1 VNRLAGDRLKQDL
14 GRDDLDSIDFV
25 TALAALSGVGGL
37 TTTGIVN
44 LLDYFMGDATINNSG
59 EYLANAAIT
68 AIPLGT
74 AAAGVGLVMARDP
87 LANEMVGL
95 LGDTAAARQV
105 ASQYGGDAV
114 MTMLSGGQT
123 ATPDRGAVDDAARKV
138 SARAQRIEDEVL
150 RKIGSDYTKYGPQP
164 SGVPIA
170 RAAESAVVR
179 SGRNLIRG
187 GGIGALLGS
196 VPAVMLMQDRGGQ
209 EDGSRKKER

>member
-1 VNRLAGDRLKQDL
+1 
-14 GRDDLDSIDFV
+14 
-25 TALAALSGVGGL
+25 
-37 TTTGIVN
+37 
-44 LLDYFMGDATINNSG
+44 
-59 EYLANAAIT
+59 
-68 AIPLGT
+68 LGT

-123 ATPDRGAVDDAARKV
+123 TAPDRGAVDDAARKV
-138 SARAQRIEDEVL
+138 STRAQRIEDEVL
-150 RKIGSDYTKYGPQP
+150 RKIGNDYTKYGPQP

-170 RAAESAVVR
+170 RAAESAVAR

-187 GGIGALLGS
+187 AGIGALLGS

-209 EDGSRKKER
+209 EDGSHKKER